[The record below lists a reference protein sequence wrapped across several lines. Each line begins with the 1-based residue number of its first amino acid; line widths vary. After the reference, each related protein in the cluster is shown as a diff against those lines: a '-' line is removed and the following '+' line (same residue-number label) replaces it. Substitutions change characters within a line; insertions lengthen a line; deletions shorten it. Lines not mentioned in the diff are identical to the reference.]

1 MTSELVL
8 RVSAELTR
16 ELVAISYEITWLHVA
31 GLLTLVIGGVALAIR
46 ATRSL
51 SRGDGMLSKEY
62 SPALH
67 RETWLS
73 IR

>member
-1 MTSELVL
+1 MTSDFVL
-8 RVSAELTR
+8 RVSAELAE
-16 ELVAISYEITWLHVA
+16 ELIASSYEITWLHVA
-31 GLLTLVIGGVALAIR
+31 ALLALVTGGVALAIR

-51 SRGDGMLSKEY
+51 SRGDGLRSMEY